1 MRKQRLIKEVEN
13 ENMPLINLDQPAI
26 ESIRKELQ
34 KKGLPLTLRIEIRST
49 GCCDA
54 SLSLVS
60 NTAEESDLIE
70 SVEDLTIRM
79 SPSTYKLVG
88 TVSISYVDD
97 AQKKGFVLT
106 SSKPLNEWEGFA
118 ACNIIKT

>member
-79 SPSTYKLVG
+79 SPSTYELMG
-88 TVSISYVDD
+88 TVSISYVDN

>member
-13 ENMPLINLDQPAI
+13 KNMPLINLDQPAI
-26 ESIRKELQ
+26 EAIRKELQ

-79 SPSTYKLVG
+79 SPSTYELVG

-118 ACNIIKT
+118 ACNIKT

>member
-1 MRKQRLIKEVEN
+1 
-13 ENMPLINLDQPAI
+13 MPLITLDQPAI
-26 ESIRKELQ
+26 EAIRKDLHR
-34 KKGLPLTLRIEIRST
+34 KGLPLTVRIEIRST

-60 NTAEESDLIE
+60 STAEESDLIE

-79 SPSTYKLVG
+79 SSSTYEMVG

-118 ACNIIKT
+118 ACNIKT

>member
-1 MRKQRLIKEVEN
+1 
-13 ENMPLINLDQPAI
+13 MPLITIDQPAI
-26 ESIRKELQ
+26 EAIRKELEG
-34 KKGLPLTLRIEIRST
+34 KVCPLTLRIEIRSS

-54 SLSLVS
+54 SLCLVS
-60 NTAEESDLIE
+60 NTAEEADLIE

-79 SPSTYKLVG
+79 SPSTYELVG

-118 ACNIIKT
+118 ACNIKT

>member
-1 MRKQRLIKEVEN
+1 
-13 ENMPLINLDQPAI
+13 MPLINLDQPAI

-79 SPSTYKLVG
+79 SPSTYELMG
-88 TVSISYVDD
+88 TVSISYVDN

>member
-1 MRKQRLIKEVEN
+1 MRKQCLIKEVEN
-13 ENMPLINLDQPAI
+13 ENMSLITLDQPAI
-26 ESIRKELQ
+26 EAIRKELDG
-34 KKGLPLTLRIEIRST
+34 KGLPLTVRIEIRST

-54 SLSLVS
+54 SLSLIS
-60 NTAEESDLIE
+60 DTAEESDLIE

-79 SPSTYKLVG
+79 SPSTHELVG

-97 AQKKGFVLT
+97 AQKRGFVLT

-118 ACNIIKT
+118 ACNIKT

>member
-26 ESIRKELQ
+26 EAIRKELQ
-34 KKGLPLTLRIEIRST
+34 RKGLPLTLRIEIRST

-54 SLSLVS
+54 SLSLIS

-70 SVEDLTIRM
+70 SMEDLTIRM
-79 SPSTYKLVG
+79 SPSTYELVG

-118 ACNIIKT
+118 ACNIKT

>member
-1 MRKQRLIKEVEN
+1 MSLIT
-13 ENMPLINLDQPAI
+13 IDHSAI
-26 ESIRKELQ
+26 EAIRKDLHG
-34 KKGLPLTLRIEIRST
+34 KGLPLTVRIEIRSS

-79 SPSTYKLVG
+79 SPSTYELVG

-97 AQKKGFVLT
+97 AQQKGFVLT

-118 ACNIIKT
+118 ACNIKT

>member
-1 MRKQRLIKEVEN
+1 
-13 ENMPLINLDQPAI
+13 MPLITIDQPAI
-26 ESIRKELQ
+26 EAIRKELEG
-34 KKGLPLTLRIEIRST
+34 KGLPLTLRIEIRST

-60 NTAEESDLIE
+60 NAAEELDLIE

-79 SPSTYKLVG
+79 SPDTYKLVG
-88 TVSISYVDD
+88 NVSISYVDD
-97 AQKKGFVLT
+97 APKKGFILT

-118 ACNIIKT
+118 ACNIKT

>member
-1 MRKQRLIKEVEN
+1 
-13 ENMPLINLDQPAI
+13 MPLITIDQPAI
-26 ESIRKELQ
+26 EAIRKELNV
-34 KKGLPLTLRIEIRST
+34 KELPLTVRIELQST

-60 NTAEESDLIE
+60 NAAEESDLIE

-79 SPSTYKLVG
+79 SPSTYELVG

-106 SSKPLNEWEGFA
+106 SSKPLNEWEGFT
-118 ACNIIKT
+118 ACNIKT